1 MSHYGLGE
9 FAAAT
14 PYLKRAAE
22 GDAQNLTLLL
32 TLAHSCLLSKQ
43 YQCVLDEFH
52 RIIALSPDSAEAHML
67 AGEALTK

>member
-52 RIIALSPDSAEAHML
+52 ALSP
-67 AGEALTK
+67 